1 MRDSTIF
8 YRSFFEAISEL
19 EAKDKLILYDAIFQ
33 YSLNFIE
40 PKLDGIARTVF
51 TLIKPQIDANIER
64 WKNGNKP
71 KSNLLNKRKGSKR
84 EAKNKQDGSKHE
96 ANANVNVNVNDS
108 YVAFLSELN
117 RLTNKNYRGAK
128 SVLASFAARIGEGR
142 TLDDFFLAMRN
153 AVNDQHHIDSNFK
166 WLTPEFF
173 TRATKLDKFV
183 NQAEKPKPILHPV
196 EDMNEFFGTKSKYD

>member
-8 YRSFFEAISEL
+8 YRSFFEAISGL
-19 EAKDKLILYDAIFQ
+19 EAKDKLTLYDAIFQ

-71 KSNLLNKRKGSKR
+71 KSNLLGKRKGSKR
-84 EAKNKQDGSKHE
+84 EAKNKQDGSKGE

-117 RLTNKNYRGAK
+117 RLTNKKYRGAK
-128 SVLASFAARIGEGR
+128 SVLASFSARIAEGR
-142 TLDDFFLAMRN
+142 TIDDFLLAVRN
-153 AVNDQHHIDSNFK
+153 GVNDPHHIDSNFK
-166 WLTPEFF
+166 WLTPEFL
-173 TRATKLDKFV
+173 TRADKLDKFV
-183 NQAEKPKPILHPV
+183 NMGQTAPKKEVREITAKEMFP
-196 EDMNEFFGTKSKYD
+196 DA